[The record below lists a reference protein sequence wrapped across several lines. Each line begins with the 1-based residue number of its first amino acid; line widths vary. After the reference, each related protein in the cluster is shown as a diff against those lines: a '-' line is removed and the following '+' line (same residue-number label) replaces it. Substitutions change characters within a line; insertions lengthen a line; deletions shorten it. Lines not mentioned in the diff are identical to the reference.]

1 MIRACKRK
9 KSAVLVTF
17 ILFEGLFVKKL
28 IKIIFSSITVQVLDK
43 QLFFLLRFS
52 SSYLMSESFPG
63 IHLRVLDF
71 NLVFITSN
79 VYGLLFLILFRLCIE
94 LLTGMKEFSAMVL
107 KGMLSLPWELKLVSE
122 SKMTVCVSINV
133 FIMVSFKPTSFCKKE
148 SFSAVSQSFHT
159 LECYQI
165 LIYCH

>member
-1 MIRACKRK
+1 MCFSSYKNRELKVKLWWVRACKRK

-71 NLVFITSN
+71 NLVFITTNIYGAALSN
-79 VYGLLFLILFRLCIE
+79 TFSFMYWAVNWHEGVLCNGFKRHVIFT
-94 LLTGMKEFSAMVL
+94 LRIKI
-107 KGMLSLPWELKLVSE
+107 
-122 SKMTVCVSINV
+122 SIRV
-133 FIMVSFKPTSFCKKE
+133 
-148 SFSAVSQSFHT
+148 
-159 LECYQI
+159 
-165 LIYCH
+165 